1 MVDGET
7 KPPPLLTE
15 ADLIGLMEK
24 HGIGRL
30 EKLDLES
37 FLKFSVNIYI
47 PYIFHTSPWIFQ
59 RIGFQ
64 TKNEQYFSKL
74 KRTVPFIFFLLKFA
88 CRVSIG

>member
-30 EKLDLES
+30 EKLDLQS
-37 FLKFSVNIYI
+37 LLKFSVNIYI
-47 PYIFHTSPWIFQ
+47 PFIFHTSPWIFQ
-59 RIGFQ
+59 RIMFQ
-64 TKNEQYFSKL
+64 IKNEQYFS
-74 KRTVPFIFFLLKFA
+74 RPFIFF
-88 CRVSIG
+88 SIEI